1 VAGTGRGWIAGLAFV
16 TGILASPLPAAADP
30 TDFVTI
36 GVLLLNPADV
46 APDTL
51 TRAKLE
57 ATRIYQGL
65 RITLVWTESDEAAVD
80 YQFTVK
86 IVSEAIAGKV
96 IDGRAMGVAVGTREK
111 RGTLAY
117 AFYGRIADVTRT
129 IGADT
134 GLILGHVIAH
144 EIGHLLL
151 PYDAHAKTGLMRGG
165 FDQKQ
170 AQRAATGLL
179 TFTSDEA
186 ALIRTRLQN
195 VTETTERR

>member
-1 VAGTGRGWIAGLAFV
+1 LAFV
-16 TGILASPLPAAADP
+16 TGILASPRTAATDP

-36 GVLLLNPADV
+36 GVLLLNPANV
-46 APDTL
+46 GPDTL
-51 TRAKLE
+51 TRAKAE

-86 IVSEAIAGKV
+86 IVSEAISGKG

-117 AFYGRIADVTRT
+117 AFYDRIKDVTQT
-129 IGADT
+129 IGADK

-151 PYDAHAKTGLMRGG
+151 PYDSHANSGLMRGG
-165 FDQKQ
+165 WDTRQ
-170 AQRAATGLL
+170 ALSASRGSL
-179 TFTSDEA
+179 TFTPQEA
-186 ALIRTRLQN
+186 ALIRARLQN
-195 VTETTERR
+195 VNAATVRR